1 MHKYT
6 YDIGTNA
13 ELTPDQASTVS
24 QATVKSLTK
33 LEEQRKLL
41 NQLILESGGTIQKD
55 DDNDTN
61 DDITTSTSTS
71 SPLTPPHLQK
81 SIPSKSSIIQPST
94 HPIHPHKPTI
104 FFESDRNN
112 RVGSK
117 RHTPYLIPINYQK
130 LNFPLLV
137 IIRHGKTEHNKLG
150 LFTGWEG

>member
-1 MHKYT
+1 MCY
-6 YDIGTNA
+6 IGTNA
-13 ELTPDQASTVS
+13 KLTPDQASTVS

-61 DDITTSTSTS
+61 DDITP
-71 SPLTPPHLQK
+71 PLTPPHLQK
-81 SIPSKSSIIQPST
+81 STPKSSLIQPPST
-94 HPIHPHKPTI
+94 PHSIHPHKPTI

>member
-1 MHKYT
+1 M
-6 YDIGTNA
+6 
-13 ELTPDQASTVS
+13 S

-41 NQLILESGGTIQKD
+41 NQLILESGGIIQKD

-61 DDITTSTSTS
+61 DDITPPSTS
-71 SPLTPPHLQK
+71 SLTPPHLQK
-81 SIPSKSSIIQPST
+81 STNQSKSSIIQPKV
-94 HPIHPHKPTI
+94 PPKPTI

-137 IIRHGKTEHNKLG
+137 IIRHGKTVCVYNIILIKFYTMCILYYYYIYIYYR
-150 LFTGWEG
+150 